1 MRENNILSSINLS
14 IYINH
19 TNNIDSKVSLNPQHT
34 SQNDYFIK
42 IQGKKKQ
49 KFLKFILLI

>member
-1 MRENNILSSINLS
+1 MRKNNILSSINLT

-42 IQGKKKQ
+42 IQGKKTEV
-49 KFLKFILLI
+49 LKFFLLI

>member
-42 IQGKKKQ
+42 IQGKKNQ